1 MKPRTLNLILKAC
14 LVCIVLDLP
23 LIFFNWMLGAST
35 MIILVAV
42 LLFSSWKAWKL
53 MQTDPDA
60 FKALSESEKDLSLK
74 DLPPRLVILLVVA
87 FIVSLLA
94 SFSVFS
100 FNPFIDSILAGL
112 AILLLVYYFFQKHK
126 LRKKV

>member
-1 MKPRTLNLILKAC
+1 
-14 LVCIVLDLP
+14 
-23 LIFFNWMLGAST
+23 